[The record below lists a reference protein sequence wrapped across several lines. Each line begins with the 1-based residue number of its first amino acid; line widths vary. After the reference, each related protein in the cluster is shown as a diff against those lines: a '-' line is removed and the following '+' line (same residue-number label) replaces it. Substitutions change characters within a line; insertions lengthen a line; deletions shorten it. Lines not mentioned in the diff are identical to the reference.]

1 MIVKQVHV
9 HPRFVAGRPDND
21 LAVIE
26 LSSSIRY
33 NKDVIAVCL
42 PEKDFAENVLM
53 PLPTVI
59 TGWKEVKEVNSLQGS
74 LTLNHVTYDTLPNC
88 LEAHPNLVTNKMGC
102 TLALANAD
110 CTMSSGSP
118 LLTMYKEVLF
128 LTGVVSQPPGA
139 DCSKGYIVQKVSR
152 YHGWLQSLMN
162 SR

>member
-1 MIVKQVHV
+1 M
-9 HPRFVAGRPDND
+9 HPRFVDGRPDND

-26 LSSSIRY
+26 LSSSIRFS
-33 NKDVIAVCL
+33 KDVVAACL
-42 PEKDFAENVLM
+42 PEKDFAENVLL
-53 PLPTVI
+53 PLPTII

-102 TLALANAD
+102 TLALANAT

-128 LTGVVSQPPGA
+128 LTGVVSQPTGA

-152 YHGWLQSLMN
+152 YYSWLQSLMK

>member
-1 MIVKQVHV
+1 MNVKQVHV
-9 HPRFVAGRPDND
+9 HPRFVEGRPDND

-26 LSSSIRY
+26 LGGRITY
-33 NKDVIAVCL
+33 NKDMIAACL
-42 PEKDFAENVLM
+42 PEKDFAENILM
-53 PLPTVI
+53 KLPTAI
-59 TGWKEVKEVNSLQGS
+59 TGWEEVKEESSFQDPLK
-74 LTLNHVTYDTLPNC
+74 LNHLSYDNLPNC

-102 TLALANAD
+102 TLPLANAD

-152 YHGWLQSLMN
+152 YYGWLQSLMN

>member
-1 MIVKQVHV
+1 M
-9 HPRFVAGRPDND
+9 HPRFVEGRAEND

-26 LSSSIRY
+26 LSNHIRY
-33 NKDVIAVCL
+33 NKDAIAACL

-53 PLPTVI
+53 PLTTII
-59 TGWKEVKEVNSLQGS
+59 TGWKEVKEAASLQGP
-74 LTLNHVTYDTLPNC
+74 LMLNHLTYDTLPNC
-88 LEAHPNLVTNKMGC
+88 LETHPNLVTNKMGC
-102 TLALANAD
+102 TFALANAN

-118 LLTMYKEVLF
+118 LLTVYKDVLF

-162 SR
+162 SH